1 MAATVWLTQ
10 GDDLIPD
17 PTHWDVIALGS

>member
-1 MAATVWLTQ
+1 MAPTVWLTQ